1 MNPDVQTTIEENFG
15 GDTDLF
21 RKYTERFS
29 KTVKDRQRQLNDEI
43 SEKRYGDAGQT
54 AHLMR
59 GSASIFGFGGVSEAL
74 LDLENLL
81 RNRSDLEI
89 EIGMRKVNSCLGELE
104 LALNEALN

>member
-15 GDTDLF
+15 GDKDLF

-29 KTVKDRQRQLNDEI
+29 KTVQDRQRQLNE
-43 SEKRYGDAGQT
+43 EVQGKRYVDAGQT

-74 LDLENLL
+74 LDLESSLK
-81 RNRSDLEI
+81 NRSELEI
-89 EIGMRKVNSCLGELE
+89 EVGLRKVNSCLGELE
-104 LALNEALN
+104 LTLKEALN